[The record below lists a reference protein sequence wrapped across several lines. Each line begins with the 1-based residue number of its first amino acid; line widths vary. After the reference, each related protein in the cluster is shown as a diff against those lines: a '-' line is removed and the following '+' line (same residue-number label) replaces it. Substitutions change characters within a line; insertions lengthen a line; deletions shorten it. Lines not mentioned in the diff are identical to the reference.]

1 MKKLLVLM
9 LLLRS
14 LTLLPADATF
24 SDDLLQRAKAGDAEA
39 QFTLGYVYSNGAGV
53 AKDRAEAIKWYRQ
66 AADQDF
72 LGAYWYLGWMYC
84 TEGAE
89 QDLAEAEKWFRKA
102 AEKGD
107 WDSKVM
113 LHR

>member
-53 AKDRAEAIKWYRQ
+53 AKDRAGRSSGIVKLQTRIFWVHIGIWAGCIVQKAQNRTLPKQKNGLERQ
-66 AADQDF
+66 RRRVT
-72 LGAYWYLGWMYC
+72 GI
-84 TEGAE
+84 
-89 QDLAEAEKWFRKA
+89 R
-102 AEKGD
+102 
-107 WDSKVM
+107 
-113 LHR
+113 R